1 MPIFVPNDG
10 YFRSETKTTKQLLF
24 FPKKLS
30 KRSVSPV
37 GCTFEKFWQKIH
49 AKSPIVSLNDQKLE
63 QSFFIPKKRPK
74 IVPLNTLK
82 IVLTILRVFF
92 L

>member
-1 MPIFVPNDG
+1 MPIFLPNDG

-24 FPKKLS
+24 FPKKTS

-49 AKSPIVSLNDQKLE
+49 AKIQLIPLKFQKNWA
-63 QSFFIPKKRPK
+63 K
-74 IVPLNTLK
+74 
-82 IVLTILRVFF
+82 F
-92 L
+92 LHSKETS

>member
-49 AKSPIVSLNDQKLE
+49 TKSPILSLNDQKTWAKFL
-63 QSFFIPKKRPK
+63 QSKERS
-74 IVPLNTLK
+74 
-82 IVLTILRVFF
+82 
-92 L
+92 